1 MKVKF
6 VRKGEKL
13 SVPPV
18 YAIQKVVQ
26 VSRQNICI
34 LYGMLDIIKCTS
46 KVYLA
51 ILSYQEHW
59 MVNVNQL
66 LATDKLPLNLTKI

>member
-6 VRKGEKL
+6 ARKGEKL

-26 VSRQNICI
+26 VCRQNICI
-34 LYGMLDIIKCTS
+34 LYGMLHRIKCTS

-66 LATDKLPLNLTKI
+66 LATDKLPLNLTEI